1 MKSILHQQIAQ
12 NKRRTVLVILA
23 YLGLF
28 LLIGAAIGYYAWN
41 DPRIG
46 IVIALIGGALYSWVM
61 IGQSTSVVMRLNNA
75 HHITDNSQYPALWNI
90 VGDMAIV
97 AQVPMPQIYVID
109 DPSPNAFATGS
120 SPEKAAVAV
129 TTGLLTTLNREEL
142 EGVIAHEFAHIRNY
156 DVRLQTIAIAL
167 GAVISILV
175 QIGSRFFL
183 FGGRGRRSSDN
194 DKGGGVVAIVM
205 LVLSL
210 LAIIL
215 GPLMATLIQL
225 TLSRNREYLADA
237 TAVDFTRNPHGLI
250 SALRKISEGPAMKQA
265 DPQSATMYI
274 SNPFKK
280 SSERD
285 SLFSTHP
292 STENRI
298 SRLEAM

>member
-23 YLGLF
+23 YLSLF

-46 IVIALIGGALYSWVM
+46 IVVALIGGTLYSWMM

-75 HHITDNSQYPALWNI
+75 HQVTDKSQYPALWNI

-97 AQVPMPQIYVID
+97 AQVPMPQVYVIED
-109 DPSPNAFATGS
+109 RSPNAFATGS

-175 QIGSRFFL
+175 QIGSRFFF
-183 FGGRGRRSSDN
+183 FGGRGRRSNDN
-194 DKGGGVVAIVM
+194 NKGGGVVAIVM

-215 GPLMATLIQL
+215 GPLMATIIQL

-237 TAVDFTRNPHGLI
+237 TAVDFTRNPQGLI
-250 SALRKISEGPAMKQA
+250 SALEKISEGPAMKQA

-280 SSERD
+280 SSGGD

-292 STENRI
+292 SIENRI